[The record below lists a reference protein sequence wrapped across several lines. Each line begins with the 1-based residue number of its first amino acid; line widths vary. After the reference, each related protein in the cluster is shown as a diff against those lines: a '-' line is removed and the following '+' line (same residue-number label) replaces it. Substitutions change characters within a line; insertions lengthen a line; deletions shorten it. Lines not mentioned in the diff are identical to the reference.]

1 MKLTEKNEAI
11 KLRKGGKS
19 YGYILKK
26 IDVSKSTLSLWLRD
40 IELTE
45 SQKSIL
51 LKGREISRY
60 AAAKKKQQQRIE
72 KTIKIISEARKEFE
86 KLHNNPLFLS
96 GLMLYWAEGDKS
108 DLHEQVKFTN
118 SDQNMINLIMRWF
131 REICEVPEKKFRV
144 TLHIHSLHCR
154 PKIENY
160 WSNITGIPLSQF
172 YKTQIKPTT
181 LRYRRN
187 PLYDGTCAVSIS
199 SKDFFRKIK
208 GLIIAAIEKM
218 TKNYSL

>member
-19 YGYILKK
+19 YGYILKN
-26 IDVSKSTLSLWLRD
+26 IAVSKSTLSLWLRD

-51 LKGREISRY
+51 LKGREMSRY
-60 AAAKKKQQQRIE
+60 AAAKKKQRQRIE
-72 KTIKIISEARKEFE
+72 KTIKIIEKAKKEFRQSN
-86 KLHNNPLFLS
+86 NNPLFLS

-118 SDQNMINLIMRWF
+118 SDPNMINLIMRWF
-131 REICEVPEKKFRV
+131 REICKVPEKKFRV
-144 TLHIHSLHCR
+144 TLHIHNLHCR

-172 YKTQIKPTT
+172 YKTQVKPTT

-187 PLYDGTCAVSIS
+187 PLYNGTCAVSIS

-208 GLIIAAIEKM
+208 GWKIAAIEKM
-218 TKNYSL
+218 TKNCSL